1 MSSKK
6 IIFFLCMYQMY
17 LISAERYENANV
29 KTLPEKNSPIWV
41 KMKDVQNGLG
51 VTNMSDLILKELYG
65 IYKTKN
71 PTKEQV
77 KEYKMTEK
85 EYYERFDNL
94 SEKELNKKNNK
105 ETYVRNNVMT
115 TVIKRCRGEKK
126 EA

>member
-1 MSSKK
+1 
-6 IIFFLCMYQMY
+6 MY

-29 KTLPEKNSPIWV
+29 KTLPEKNCHIWV